1 MITFYATLATLAAT
15 VKTRLSAAES
25 RREDG
30 VVTLE
35 AVFWAAALVILAGII
50 VAAFTAFVNGKL
62 GDLG

>member
-1 MITFYATLATLAAT
+1 MITLYATLATLAAT
-15 VKTRLSAAES
+15 FRTRLSGTGT

-35 AVFWAAALVILAGII
+35 AVFWAAALIILGGII

>member
-1 MITFYATLATLAAT
+1 MTDGQT
-15 VKTRLSAAES
+15 

-35 AVFWAAALVILAGII
+35 AVFWAAALIILGGII